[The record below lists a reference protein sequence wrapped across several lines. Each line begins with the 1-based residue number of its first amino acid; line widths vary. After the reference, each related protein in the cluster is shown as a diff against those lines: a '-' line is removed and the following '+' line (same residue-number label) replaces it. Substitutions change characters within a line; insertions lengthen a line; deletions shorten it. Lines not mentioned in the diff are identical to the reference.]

1 MRKGCLVVYADF
13 ECGCYDCTREE
24 WYKMTTDAI
33 IQNLRTMAATKYA
46 LEKRVLTEAA
56 DRLEEMDE
64 RIALMGEPPAVRC
77 RECKW
82 YDKGSNEV
90 DSWARCSR
98 MRVDVYDDFYCEAGE
113 RMMTK

>member
-1 MRKGCLVVYADF
+1 MRKGCLIVYADF
-13 ECGCYDCTREE
+13 DCGCYDCTREE

-77 RECKW
+77 RGCKW
-82 YDKGSNEV
+82 YDHGKCGKLGVE
-90 DSWARCSR
+90 
-98 MRVDVYDDFYCEAGE
+98 VYDDFYCEHGE
-113 RMMTK
+113 KIITK